1 VVHPDVEARVR
12 RRAWFID
19 AAVAFVVVAFIAIW
33 AGSSMSPPDPVD
45 TKLDARIEV
54 LDERV
59 VDSIADAAQQER
71 WVYFNSVDREVEVVS
86 VERAD
91 NRLVIVLRAPGALG
105 EEGEA
110 TFNGQRLL
118 IGQWVEIRASYFA
131 QGTVIDVA
139 PAGT

>member
-1 VVHPDVEARVR
+1 MVHPDVEAPVR

-45 TKLDARIEV
+45 TKLDATIEV
-54 LDERV
+54 RDERMI
-59 VDSIADAAQQER
+59 DSIADAAVAEQ
-71 WVYFNSVDREVEVVS
+71 WVYFNSVDREVEVAA
-86 VERAD
+86 VERHD
-91 NRLVIVLRAPGALG
+91 DRLVIVLRAPGTLG

-131 QGTVIDVA
+131 QGTVIGVEL
-139 PAGT
+139 AGT

>member
-1 VVHPDVEARVR
+1 MVHPDVEAPAC

-19 AAVAFVVVAFIAIW
+19 ATVAFVIVALIAIW
-33 AGSSMSPPDPVD
+33 AGSSMGPPDEAG
-45 TKLDARIEV
+45 TELDATIEV
-54 LDERV
+54 LDARL
-59 VDSIADAAQQER
+59 VDSITDAAEQER

-86 VERAD
+86 VERD
-91 NRLVIVLRAPGALG
+91 DDRLVIVLRAPGALG

-131 QGTVIDVA
+131 QGTVIAVE